1 MTRVVAALALVLVA
15 APAHADEIGVPDKAK
30 QLAERGRA
38 LHDAGDYSGAI
49 EAFREAYVLAPR
61 PGLLF
66 NLAQAY
72 RLSGDC
78 DDAAF
83 MYRRFLE
90 SNPTGEGR
98 DIAET
103 NLRAVASCG
112 HGGLVIA
119 TPVPPPPLSIAA
131 QPVSS
136 TSSSHTNLRRAGA
149 GLVLGGAAAL
159 VVAGVFAYDAHEASD
174 TVSSAYASGATS
186 ANLSQLDANGRRD
199 ATVAQAAGIVGGAAA
214 VTGAI
219 LYAIGMREESHHL
232 AVVPDRHGG
241 QVRLTWGF

>member
-1 MTRVVAALALVLVA
+1 MIRAAAVFALVLT
-15 APAHADEIGVPDKAK
+15 APARADEIGVPDKAK

-90 SNPTGEGR
+90 SNPSGAGR
-98 DIAET
+98 DIAES
-103 NLRAVASCG
+103 NLKAVASCD
-112 HGGLVIA
+112 HGGLA
-119 TPVPPPPLSIAA
+119 MAPPTPRPNALAVTTVPST
-131 QPVSS
+131 
-136 TSSSHTNLRRAGA
+136 TSSHAGMRYAGA

-174 TVSSAYASGATS
+174 AVSSAYASGATTT
-186 ANLSQLDANGRRD
+186 NLSQLDATGRRD
-199 ATVAQAAGIVGGAAA
+199 ATVAEAAGLIGGAAT

-219 LYAIGMREESHHL
+219 LYAIGMREESHHV

-241 QVRLTWGF
+241 QVRLSWAF